1 VGEEFEPRYVG
12 NAWDVRSDAASDY
25 EVPLRWGEPDDM
37 ELFADNPPPLNK
49 AVAVEADL
57 GDVQVL
63 EKAGPDGAEE
73 AFENE
78 QDSYEN
84 PVAEEAVPIKENND
98 GNAAGTENNIL
109 AQGAN
114 EQGPALAGVEK
125 ENIAEEDKSASEKE
139 DYGSQEAFDDLAN
152 DPVFMAR
159 PPSVRGRSPGLEAS
173 VNEMLARYAAP
184 KVRFEDGA
192 RRHSAD
198 LSDAESDD
206 YLEPELPKPEAP
218 QPARRG
224 ARSRQNRRGDDDD
237 WKPNRPDVRKRRGA
251 SESSPAVRP
260 VKRQRTKATT
270 PSPQTPIIGPNNGP
284 PPSKRRGRPPKNQ
297 ASLPVTQ
304 GPGNRA
310 TEPSAPGNPTN
321 VFMASIPATNFPLDL
336 QQTKQAAFKVAPGV
350 NSITALGPLPPN
362 DTSQPAK
369 KPYKRPV
376 AELDDNGQPVKRKR
390 KPPAPKLD
398 ENGQP
403 IKKDREGKRSEGADP
418 AAPMQSTEG
427 EQMTRAEFYS
437 AYKRDQRLYHP
448 GGPRGAGKYEVVA
461 TGVMWSF
468 LQGRQDH
475 SQRTST
481 GRESGGEN
489 PAATKGRKK
498 AVKAGTATAPVM
510 PRNGMAPAAPAA
522 GASPSVSI
530 ANGVDTH
537 LIRGADA
544 SLPAGL
550 AVPNG
555 PPAPTGMTV
564 PVGMVRPTAPVT
576 PGASTTSGGQFP
588 GINLQLQ
595 PGIQALRAPPGSSFA
610 SHEEPRQLVAAR
622 FAVAGGLA
630 NSSSSNPNQIG
641 VNQPAGGAQGL
652 GMGPAQSGGQL

>member
-1 VGEEFEPRYVG
+1 
-12 NAWDVRSDAASDY
+12 
-25 EVPLRWGEPDDM
+25 M

-63 EKAGPDGAEE
+63 EKTGPDCAEE

-78 QDSYEN
+78 QGSYEN
-84 PVAEEAVPIKENND
+84 PIAEEAVASKENND

-114 EQGPALAGVEK
+114 EQEPALAGVEK
-125 ENIAEEDKSASEKE
+125 EGIAEEDKSASAKE
-139 DYGSQEAFDDLAN
+139 DNGSQEAFDDLAN
-152 DPVFMAR
+152 DLVFMAR

-173 VNEMLARYAAP
+173 VSEMLARYAAP
-184 KVRFEDGA
+184 KVRFDDGV

-198 LSDAESDD
+198 LSDAESEN
-206 YLEPELPKPEAP
+206 YLEPELPEPEVP
-218 QPARRG
+218 RPARRG
-224 ARSRQNRRGDDDD
+224 ARSRQNRSGDDDD
-237 WKPNRPDVRKRRGA
+237 WKPTRPDVRKRRGA
-251 SESSPAVRP
+251 SESSPAVVDPSPAVRP

-297 ASLPVTQ
+297 ASFPVTQ
-304 GPGNRA
+304 GPGNQA
-310 TEPSAPGNPTN
+310 TGPSAPGNPTN
-321 VFMASIPATNFPLDL
+321 VFRASIPATNFPLDL
-336 QQTKQAAFKVAPGV
+336 QQKKQAAIPLAFKVAPGV
-350 NSITALGPLPPN
+350 NPITGLGPLPPN

-369 KPYKRPV
+369 RPYKRPV

-390 KPPAPKLD
+390 KPPVPKLD

-403 IKKDREGKRSEGADP
+403 IKKDREGRRSEGADP

-437 AYKRDQRLYHP
+437 AYKRGQRLYHP

-475 SQRTST
+475 SQRTSA

-498 AVKAGTATAPVM
+498 AATAPVISGT
-510 PRNGMAPAAPAA
+510 GMAPAAPAA
-522 GASPSVSI
+522 GAAVSLSVSI
-530 ANGVDTH
+530 ANGVNTH
-537 LIRGADA
+537 LISGADA

-555 PPAPTGMTV
+555 PPAPTSMTV
-564 PVGMVRPTAPVT
+564 PVT
-576 PGASTTSGGQFP
+576 PGASATSGGQFP

-610 SHEEPRQLVAAR
+610 SHEEPRQFVAAR
-622 FAVAGGLA
+622 FAVAGDLA

-641 VNQPAGGAQGL
+641 ANQPTGGAQGL
-652 GMGPAQSGGQL
+652 GNGPAQGGGQL